1 MTEANEV
8 AGEDGKLVAFI
19 LTHVQRYPEIDVL
32 DVYKLLHQA
41 VFGPGSVIKSQKA
54 AREWLERESEILQPV
69 AAEPLLE
76 SVHPEGS
83 IVRLHLRPYLVLN
96 GKLNKLLDTFVQSSK
111 AVNGTAEAM
120 AQSWAVFQQLCAS
133 GGALADR
140 FEARMVNMTGRT
152 RASQNWPASQHSPNY
167 DFAYKPA
174 YRVLT
179 RTLAESLLKG
189 QRLEIAVV

>member
-1 MTEANEV
+1 MDDPLSLARQIIT
-8 AGEDGKLVAFI
+8 
-19 LTHVQRYPEIDVL
+19 THVQRYPEIDVL

-111 AVNGTAEAM
+111 AVNGI
-120 AQSWAVFQQLCAS
+120 
-133 GGALADR
+133 
-140 FEARMVNMTGRT
+140 NMTGRT